1 MSLFFHVFFPHE
13 IFTSQGRERVK
24 KRNAPVRVVDG
35 PALGPVFDTGHQGPE
50 PSPVERRVGLEQ
62 PVDEKIRIPPY
73 GRGEVGVALA
83 GKSEMPHVPGRILS
97 LLETPQEKH

>member
-1 MSLFFHVFFPHE
+1 MPLFFFVFFCKGKRSRGKGGKGEKVSLFFHVFFPHE

-62 PVDEKIRIPPY
+62 PVLEGGG
-73 GRGEVGVALA
+73 GRFQRKVG
-83 GKSEMPHVPGRILS
+83 KEN
-97 LLETPQEKH
+97 